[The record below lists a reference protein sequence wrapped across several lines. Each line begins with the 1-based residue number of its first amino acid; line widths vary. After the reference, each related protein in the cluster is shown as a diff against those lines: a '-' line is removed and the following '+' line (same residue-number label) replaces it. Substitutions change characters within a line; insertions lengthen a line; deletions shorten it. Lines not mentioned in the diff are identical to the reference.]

1 MNSSK
6 PIHESL
12 GAGVIKKDLG
22 EIKSIWS
29 HINWTLIP
37 PAALHRIGAAE
48 SMVKATKGSLCY
60 PPTGLP
66 SILEFNVVFKS
77 IATTINNRTV
87 HYTSGRFGRTSH
99 QSLYGTSVLPVLHNS
114 MSLALPIM
122 REVHQGYVGVNH
134 CKSPP
139 NMSGGSE

>member
-37 PAALHRIGAAE
+37 PAALHRIGATE
-48 SMVKATKGSLCY
+48 SMVKATRRSVCY
-60 PPTGLP
+60 PPTSLSP
-66 SILEFNVVFKS
+66 ILEFNVVFKN
-77 IATTINNRTV
+77 IATTVNNRIV
-87 HYTSGRFGRTSH
+87 HYTSGRFGKTS
-99 QSLYGTSVLPVLHNS
+99 L
-114 MSLALPIM
+114 
-122 REVHQGYVGVNH
+122 
-134 CKSPP
+134 
-139 NMSGGSE
+139 